1 MLSKSPPPGSTYSRC
16 QPPPHRLHKGGREG
30 KMLVCLIQATVKHTV
45 EAAYQLSNLG
55 TPSWCTRD
63 QHAAPSCHMVIH
75 RAPNGD
81 LHLKKEKPKRRTAFK
96 RKKENPVQPTTGE
109 RQQGSRGANTDD
121 GLQGT
126 GSLTTQS
133 IRKSNIPSHLKT
145 LTTQSISI

>member
-1 MLSKSPPPGSTYSRC
+1 MLSKPPPPGSTYSRC

-45 EAAYQLSNLG
+45 AAAAYQLPFANLG

-75 RAPNGD
+75 GEPNGD
-81 LHLKKEKPKRRTAFK
+81 LLLKKEKPKRRSAFK
-96 RKKENPVQPTTGE
+96 RKKEKPVQPTTGE

-133 IRKSNIPSHLKT
+133 ILKSNIPSHSKK
-145 LTTQSISI
+145 